1 MKNTEIYTVLIIL
14 LLAFSGFFSNFDL
27 GITGNAVAQPR
38 MVLHTPS
45 AANLYSSCPT
55 GYVGKAALSQLYQ
68 FNQFKQV
75 NVCVL
80 SGSTFLTTGSY
91 STSHPT
97 GANCPTGT
105 VLAGSVSSTQTSPGG
120 VIWTAYF
127 CSTKVNNQQEFTIMD
142 ITTFSGQPDYNKV
155 CPTGYTSPG
164 VVTSGGSTASSATY
178 SGIKYLRFCVRTAIT
193 TTPTT
198 QATCSDNQQN
208 QDETDVDCGGKICPK
223 CVGGKKCYITAD
235 CVSQTCMGGICIS
248 PTTGA
253 CNDGIQNQDE
263 TAVDCGG
270 NVCSACVIGKTC
282 LLNRDCAAGSVC
294 TTTTSTLTV
303 STPWGPATQQVTS
316 STCTATTGGS
326 CVDGIKN
333 GAETDV
339 DCGGNVCSACNLG
352 RTCSINTDCVSGL
365 TCSNG
370 VCTSTTAPSP
380 QIVACAATA
389 TQNATLGDLNGD
401 GIVTLVDAELLAR
414 IFYPQTGIYAPSCFN
429 KIKDGNEQD
438 IDCGTICG
446 NVCPSL
452 VTQVPSSTCIS
463 IFGVTLCGPATTVT
477 NPPAF
482 CCQDIDGNGN
492 VDANDVDR
500 ITEIAAGIK
509 PSAGKCAAVNPIYLT
524 SSPVYPTL
532 TCNNNQRVGDLDNN
546 NAVNLI
552 DRYLLNRIRQGLISA
567 SGQNCCNDWSS
578 DGVKDYIADV
588 NLNGFIEIGD
598 ENTITPSTLGYSP
611 APTTFCSTTTT
622 TIPTATCS
630 DGIQNQGETGVDCG
644 GPCATCSTTTPTAT
658 CSDNQ
663 QNQGETGVD
672 CGGPCAACSTAA
684 PSASSGGGGG
694 GGGGGSAGKAGAGA
708 FVCSNKRLDLGE
720 ECDDGNIFNDDGCNK
735 DCKIEYCGDEIVQY
749 GLKEQCDPPDAIT
762 CSLGCS
768 LISQVP
774 SPVYT
779 TPTYEEPAPYIPE
792 YVPVQEPSKLPKVV
806 GAIIA
811 AAAIVGAITY
821 ILRKRKTKIQQQP
834 FSLPLRYSRGSR

>member
-1 MKNTEIYTVLIIL
+1 MRNEVNYVLLIAIIL
-14 LLAFSGFFSNFDL
+14 VFAGFLPGDL
-27 GITGNAVAQPR
+27 TGNAVIQPR

-45 AANLYSSCPT
+45 SANGYSTCPT

-68 FNQFKQV
+68 FNQLKQV

-80 SGSTFLTTGSY
+80 SGSTFLTVTQS
-91 STSHPT
+91 STSHPI
-97 GANCPTGT
+97 GPNCPTGT
-105 VLAGSVSSTQTSPGG
+105 VLAGSVSSTQTRIGD
-120 VIWTAYF
+120 VIYTAYF
-127 CSTKVNNQQEFTIMD
+127 CSTKVNNQQEFIIMD

-164 VVTSGGSTASSATY
+164 VVTSGGSTASSASY
-178 SGIKYLRFCVRTAIT
+178 YGIKYLRFCVRTAT
-193 TTPTT
+193 TTAA
-198 QATCSDNQQN
+198 ATCSDGIKN
-208 QDETDVDCGGKICPK
+208 QDETDIDCGGKICPK
-223 CVGGKKCYITAD
+223 CGGGKACYITAD
-235 CVSQTCMGGICIS
+235 CISQTCMGGICIA

-270 NVCSACVIGKTC
+270 AICSACGIGKTC
-282 LLNRDCAAGSVC
+282 LLNRDCAVGSVC

-303 STPWGPATQQVTS
+303 STPWGSGTQNVTS
-316 STCTATTGGS
+316 STCTASTGS

-365 TCSNG
+365 TCFNG

-380 QIVACAATA
+380 QIVACASTA
-389 TQNATLGDLNGD
+389 VQNATLGDLNGD

-438 IDCGTICG
+438 IDCGGNCG
-446 NVCPSL
+446 SVCPSL
-452 VTQVPSSTCIS
+452 TSTYTPTMSFFGITLYGTPVVTTI
-463 IFGVTLCGPATTVT
+463 
-477 NPPAF
+477 PPAF
-482 CCQDIDGNGN
+482 CCQDIDGNGM
-492 VDANDVDR
+492 VDTNDVDR

-509 PSAGKCAAVNPIYLT
+509 PSAGRCSAVNPTYLI
-524 SSPVYPTL
+524 SSPMYPTL

-552 DRYLLNRIRQGLISA
+552 DRYLLNRIRQGLISV

-578 DGVKDYIADV
+578 DGVRDYIADV

-598 ENTITPSTLGYSP
+598 ESTITPSTLGYSP
-611 APTTFCSTTTT
+611 APTTFCSTAATTT
-622 TIPTATCS
+622 TPSATCS

-644 GPCATCSTTTPTAT
+644 GPCAACSTTTPAAT
-658 CSDNQ
+658 CSDGI

-672 CGGPCAACSTAA
+672 CGGPCAACPSAPAA
-684 PSASSGGGGG
+684 PSGGGGG
-694 GGGGGSAGKAGAGA
+694 GGGGGSAGRAGAGA
-708 FVCSNKRLDLGE
+708 FVCGNKRLDLGE

-735 DCKIEYCGDEIVQY
+735 DCKIEYCGDGIVQY

-774 SPVYT
+774 SPIYT
-779 TPTYEEPAPYIPE
+779 TPTYEEPVPYIPE
-792 YVPVQEPSKLPKVV
+792 YVPVQEPSKLPKVI
-806 GAIIA
+806 GAVIA
-811 AAAIVGAITY
+811 AAAIVGAVTY
-821 ILRKRKTKIQQQP
+821 ILRKRKTKTQQQP